1 MTLRA
6 WLRSR
11 TPPGPE
17 RLLARI
23 EEVLG
28 DRCDAS
34 ADEGFTLCLDAAD
47 ALLRD
52 LIARPSMRRE
62 AALDLLA
69 VDALTTFAF
78 EAAAMDTDS
87 LAARGAA
94 AMTRFGACAAA

>member
-1 MTLRA
+1 VTLRA

-47 ALLRD
+47 ALLLDR
-52 LIARPSMRRE
+52 ISRPSMRRE
-62 AALDLLA
+62 AAQELHEGESLR
-69 VDALTTFAF
+69 TFAF
-78 EAAAMDTDS
+78 VAAAMDTDS